1 MNNIKDFIYEFPK
14 YLNLTNTDTIV
25 AFAIDAYERFYKP
38 IEDWDYISDEEEPSL
53 TDIQKACLY
62 ITSYFAHCS
71 SHYTAILDH
80 LKDLLEYRLIN
91 IINIESEDVGK
102 YDKLMD
108 NIKTK
113 DTAYYTF
120 PMVEVTFD
128 KVVNL

>member
-38 IEDWDYISDEEEPSL
+38 IENWDCVSDEEEPSL
-53 TDIQKACLY
+53 TDSQKACLY
-62 ITSYFAHCS
+62 ITSYFAPCS
-71 SHYTAILDH
+71 SHYAAILDH

-91 IINIESEDVGK
+91 IINIESEEVGK
-102 YDKLMD
+102 YNKLMD